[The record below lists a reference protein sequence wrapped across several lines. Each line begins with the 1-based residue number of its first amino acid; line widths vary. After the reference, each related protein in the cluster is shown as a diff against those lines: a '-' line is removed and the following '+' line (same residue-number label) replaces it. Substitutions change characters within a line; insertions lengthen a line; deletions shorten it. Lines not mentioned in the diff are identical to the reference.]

1 MTNKDE
7 KKDSKLFIGM
17 SISVIL
23 IIIILV
29 FGITYT
35 SSIIGSGTEDNKKA
49 KVSTATLAVQYID
62 GSSTITFD
70 EKMGPGDTITKEFS
84 VQNKGTGVGYY
95 TIVLKDITNNFSR
108 KQDIKYTLAR
118 KNNTSTTTV
127 ISGSTTGTQFPSTGS
142 STIAQ
147 NEQVAVGA
155 TNTYILTVTYVNE
168 QNTDQSTDM
177 GKTLSAKIDIT
188 ESAQEP
194 TSHR

>member
-29 FGITYT
+29 FGITYSYFT

-95 TIVLKDITNNFSR
+95 TIVLKDIT
-108 KQDIKYTLAR
+108 KLL
-118 KNNTSTTTV
+118 
-127 ISGSTTGTQFPSTGS
+127 GS
-142 STIAQ
+142 SCQ
-147 NEQVAVGA
+147 PEF
-155 TNTYILTVTYVNE
+155 
-168 QNTDQSTDM
+168 
-177 GKTLSAKIDIT
+177 KTRCNVPNIT
-188 ESAQEP
+188 P
-194 TSHR
+194 L